1 MADFLFG
8 TRQCRREKIYG
19 ILPFFASF
27 FKSAVREGF
36 EPSVAFWTTA
46 L

>member
-1 MADFLFG
+1 MA
-8 TRQCRREKIYG
+8 RWQCEKEVRAG
-19 ILPFFASF
+19 VETD
-27 FKSAVREGF
+27 AVREGF